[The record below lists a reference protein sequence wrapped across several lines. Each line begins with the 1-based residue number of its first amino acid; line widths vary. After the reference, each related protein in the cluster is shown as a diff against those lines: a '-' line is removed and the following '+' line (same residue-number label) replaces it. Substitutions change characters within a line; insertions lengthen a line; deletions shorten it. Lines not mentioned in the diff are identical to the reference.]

1 MRTLTPVQLKSPRY
15 GHHSTD
21 LSLCDATKLSVECK
35 NDRTNRLCMR
45 ELGHSSIQV
54 SSGLGP

>member
-1 MRTLTPVQLKSPRY
+1 MRTLTRVQLKSPLCT
-15 GHHSTD
+15 HHSAD
-21 LSLCDATKLSVECK
+21 LLLLNATKLSMEGK
-35 NDRTNRLCMR
+35 NARTNRLCMR

>member
-1 MRTLTPVQLKSPRY
+1 MRTLTPVQLKFTLYR
-15 GHHSTD
+15 HHSTD
-21 LSLCDATKLSVECK
+21 LLLLNATKLSMESK
-35 NDRTNRLCMR
+35 NARTNRLCMR